1 MKKMSDKRK
10 RQEGRGTGTEK
21 DYKPYIQAREVNS
34 MGTCSNPIDW
44 KTGRTVQL
52 LSQGEDALW
61 HILRWNDDV
70 VDIREQYP
78 LDLKRTFKIAGE
90 YGIQHPGMNP
100 MTTDFL
106 VTMRSGLMIA
116 YSLKP
121 SKDVLEDKRIVEK
134 LFMEKTYWVT
144 QGVEFKLIFKTDINM
159 ILYNNIRLVVQYY
172 RAEKVHDD
180 ASVIKHL
187 IATKMIPVDMES
199 TPLKIRFLKQE
210 YEKEIALWRQQN
222 SRLATF

>member
-34 MGTCSNPIDW
+34 IGTCSNQIDW

-61 HILRWNDDV
+61 HILRWNDDII
-70 VDIREQYP
+70 DIREQYP

-90 YGIQHPGMNP
+90 FGIQHPGKNP

-106 VTMRSGLMIA
+106 VTMRNGQMIA

-121 SKDVLEDKRIVEK
+121 STDVLEDQRTVEK

-144 QGVEFKLIFKTDINM
+144 QGVEFKLIFKTDINT
-159 ILYNNIRLVVQYY
+159 ILCNNIRLVVPYY
-172 RAEKVHDD
+172 KAEKVHDD

-187 IATKMIPVDMES
+187 IAAKRIPIDMES
-199 TPLKIRFLKQE
+199 APLKIRFLKQE

-222 SRLATF
+222 SRLAIF